1 MARAQE
7 RGPGQDSKPFFDS
20 SKRRTEPYGE
30 LLVEVPTPRRD
41 GSPLREIG
49 NAVTPV
55 LETSLVTGI
64 ARLR

>member
-7 RGPGQDSKPFFDS
+7 REPGQDSKLFLDS
-20 SKRRTEPYGE
+20 SKRRTEPCGE

-41 GSPLREIG
+41 GSPLQEMG
-49 NAVTPV
+49 SAATPV
-55 LETSLVTGI
+55 LGTSLVTRI